1 MPILIGRKPM
11 SPVLSFLKRV
21 LDAPS
26 TTWVVL
32 ALPAPALIIDF
43 EERERYYAEIMYES
57 GLLATQLVLLALAI
71 TPLLHLT
78 RGWKLAQRGLRWL
91 QRRRR
96 YIGVAAFCYATL
108 HTLFYLRQTGSLE
121 LAALDLAEFDL
132 AIGWLAFALLTV
144 LAATS
149 NNISVRL
156 LGRRWK
162 VLQRAAYAAAALTAL
177 HWYLINQFQMELLL
191 WFAPLILL
199 QAYRASKAFP
209 LLMGSSKG

>member
-1 MPILIGRKPM
+1 M
-11 SPVLSFLKRV
+11 SPVFSFLKRV

-26 TTWVVL
+26 TTWILL
-32 ALPAPALIIDF
+32 ALPAPALIVDF

-71 TPLLHLT
+71 TPLIHLT
-78 RGWKLAQRGLRWL
+78 KGWLHAQRVLRWL
-91 QRRRR
+91 QTRRR
-96 YIGVAAFCYATL
+96 YIGIAAFCYATL
-108 HTLFYLRQTGSLE
+108 HTIFYLRETGSVE
-121 LAALDLAEFDL
+121 LAVLDLAEMDL
-132 AIGWLAFALLTV
+132 AMGWLAFALLAV

-162 VLQRAAYAAAALTAL
+162 VLQRAAYVAAALTAL

-191 WFAPLILL
+191 WFAPIVLL
-199 QAYRASKAFP
+199 QAYRVLKNANRP
-209 LLMGSSKG
+209 TSSLPQAETGADK